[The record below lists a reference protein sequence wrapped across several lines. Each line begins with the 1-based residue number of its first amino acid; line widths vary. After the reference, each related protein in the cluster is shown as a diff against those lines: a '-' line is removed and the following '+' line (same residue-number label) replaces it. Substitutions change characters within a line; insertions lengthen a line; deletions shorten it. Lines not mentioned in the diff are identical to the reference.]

1 MATAATRDIDQTAET
16 FFRSRL
22 TDNQDIAAAQ
32 AATTIAIPPILQI
45 SFTKAEIN
53 NNGPHYKAR
62 LEPEWQPRTFYISKT
77 SLK

>member
-1 MATAATRDIDQTAET
+1 LATAATRDTDQTEI
-16 FFRSRL
+16 FSRSRL

-45 SFTKAEIN
+45 IKAEINN

-62 LEPEWQPRTFYISKT
+62 SEPEWQLRTFYTSKT
-77 SLK
+77 SLMK

>member
-1 MATAATRDIDQTAET
+1 LATAATRDTDQTEI
-16 FFRSRL
+16 FSRSRL

-45 SFTKAEIN
+45 SFIKAEIN

-62 LEPEWQPRTFYISKT
+62 SEPEWQLRTFYTSKT